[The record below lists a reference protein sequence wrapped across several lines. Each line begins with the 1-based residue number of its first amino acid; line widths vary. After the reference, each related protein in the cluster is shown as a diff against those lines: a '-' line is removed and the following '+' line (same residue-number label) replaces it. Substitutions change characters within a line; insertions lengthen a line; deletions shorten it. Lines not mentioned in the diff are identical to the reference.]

1 MQHFIVTYGY
11 AAVFLLT
18 LVSSACIPI
27 PSEFVMLLGGA
38 LAAGAVAGAH
48 LNLVLI
54 IVVGVLGNI
63 VGSYI
68 AWGVGLY
75 VGQAAVRRWGRRVG
89 IREHEIDRAI
99 RWFERRGPAA
109 VLIGRVVPLVR
120 AFISLPAG
128 FAGMRPA
135 RFGVYT
141 TIGSIPWTAGLGIAG
156 YYVGKDWQSVANAFR
171 SLTYVIAALIVIAI
185 VVAVILY
192 FRGRRGAGA
201 HASRE
206 GDHGRDQQATAY
218 PSAPPQDQQYRP
230 QDQQYRY

>member
-1 MQHFIVTYGY
+1 VQHFIVTYGY

-18 LVSSACIPI
+18 LVGSACIPI
-27 PSEFVMLLGGA
+27 PSEVVMLLGGA

-48 LNLVLI
+48 LNLFLI
-54 IVVGVLGNI
+54 IVIGVLGNI

-89 IREHEIDRAI
+89 IREHEVDRAI

-128 FAGMRPA
+128 FAAMRPV

-141 TIGSIPWTAGLGIAG
+141 TIGSIPWTAGLAIAG
-156 YYVGKDWQSVANAFR
+156 YYVGKNWQSVANAFH
-171 SLTYVIAALIVIAI
+171 SLTYVIAAIIVIA
-185 VVAVILY
+185 VVAAVILH
-192 FRGRRGAGA
+192 FRGRRGTGA
-201 HASRE
+201 HAS
-206 GDHGRDQQATAY
+206 GGGGRNEAPAY
-218 PSAPPQDQQYRP
+218 RSDRRSSSPQDQQLR
-230 QDQQYRY
+230 